1 MNITII
7 TPTQTQNYEVAW
19 LELNTPCGNMIVQ
32 RGHVP
37 MIVTVAANQPI
48 TFRLK
53 SGKQETIM
61 PRAAIVEI
69 SRESTTII
77 LSEPDYQ

>member
-1 MNITII
+1 MNLSII
-7 TPTQTQNYEVAW
+7 TPTETRDYEVAW
-19 LELNTPCGNMIVQ
+19 LEINTPTGNMIVQ

-37 MIVTVAANQPI
+37 MILTTLANQPI

-53 SGKQETIM
+53 SGKQETII

-69 SRESTTII
+69 SRESTSII
-77 LSEPDYQ
+77 ISDLS

>member
-1 MNITII
+1 MDLTII
-7 TPTQTQNYEVAW
+7 TPTQTRTYQIAW
-19 LELNTPCGNMIVQ
+19 LELNTPQGNMIVQ

-37 MIVTVAANQPI
+37 MIVTVIAHQPI

-53 SGKQETIM
+53 SGKQETIL

-69 SRESTTII
+69 SRESASVI
-77 LSEPDYQ
+77 LSELDQ